1 MAESRVAVFRDRST
15 VMLFAAVFASTMAS
29 LCQATAL
36 GKQVYDLT
44 GRELDLGLLG
54 LAEFAPAALL
64 VTVTGH
70 VADKYDRRRVVA
82 AGLMGE
88 LVCGIL
94 LAVYA
99 ASNPTSVKPIFGL
112 VIAFGVAHA
121 FVAPAIRSLPADV
134 STPTTFP
141 QVVAINATMWQGAII
156 TGPVLAGFLYAVD
169 PSWAFVATAVLIGIA
184 IVAVSGVV
192 PATRRV
198 HIPSTET
205 GLRQA
210 FEGLRVIRSNPILLG
225 AISLDLFAVLF
236 GGAVALLPTIAEKQL
251 HVGAIGLGWLRA
263 AAGIGAALTSV
274 ALAARPLTRR
284 VGPTLF
290 TVVAIFGAF
299 TIVLGVTHSYALAFV
314 ALAGAERGRRGECVH
329 PGHTRAARHSAVSA
343 GTRCSPSRT
352 SSSAARTSWARF
364 ESGVA
369 GQLLGISGAVVLRWR
384 GHPCDRR
391 ALGPDVPRVT
401 ACRPL
406 RRDRATRPELRSLR
420 PILLDPRPH
429 DGREVIEVLA
439 WPFTDQGAR
448 DGDGGAVTVDHD
460 RPGAHAPTELAPVGL
475 RREHDVRT
483 VGIRP
488 VRREQRHPFRP
499 QLRVVEVGVEVVA
512 HLDHPRRADAV
523 PPATTRGAR
532 RAPLHPRDC

>member
-1 MAESRVAVFRDRST
+1 MAESRVAVLRDRST

-112 VIAFGVAHA
+112 VIAFGVARA

-210 FEGLRVIRSNPILLG
+210 FEGLRLDPIEPDPARRHLARSLRG
-225 AISLDLFAVLF
+225 A
-236 GGAVALLPTIAEKQL
+236 
-251 HVGAIGLGWLRA
+251 
-263 AAGIGAALTSV
+263 
-274 ALAARPLTRR
+274 
-284 VGPTLF
+284 
-290 TVVAIFGAF
+290 
-299 TIVLGVTHSYALAFV
+299 
-314 ALAGAERGRRGECVH
+314 
-329 PGHTRAARHSAVSA
+329 
-343 GTRCSPSRT
+343 
-352 SSSAARTSWARF
+352 
-364 ESGVA
+364 
-369 GQLLGISGAVVLRWR
+369 LRWR
-384 GHPCDRR
+384 GR
-391 ALGPDVPRVT
+391 ACCPPSPRNSST
-401 ACRPL
+401 SAPSGWAGC
-406 RRDRATRPELRSLR
+406 E
-420 PILLDPRPH
+420 PRPAS
-429 DGREVIEVLA
+429 G
-439 WPFTDQGAR
+439 
-448 DGDGGAVTVDHD
+448 
-460 RPGAHAPTELAPVGL
+460 
-475 RREHDVRT
+475 
-483 VGIRP
+483 
-488 VRREQRHPFRP
+488 
-499 QLRVVEVGVEVVA
+499 
-512 HLDHPRRADAV
+512 PR
-523 PPATTRGAR
+523 
-532 RAPLHPRDC
+532 

>member
-1 MAESRVAVFRDRST
+1 MAEPRVAVLRDRST
-15 VMLFAAVFASTMAS
+15 VMLFAAVFASTMAT

-82 AGLMGE
+82 AGLLGE

-94 LAVYA
+94 LAIYA
-99 ASNPTSVKPIFGL
+99 ASNPTSVKPIFAL
-112 VIAFGVAHA
+112 VIGFGVARA
-121 FVAPAIRSLPADV
+121 FTAPAIRSLPADV
-134 STPTTFP
+134 STPATFP
-141 QVVAINATMWQGAII
+141 KVVAINATMWQGAII

-169 PSWAFVATAVLIGIA
+169 PSWAFVATAILLGLAVLA
-184 IVAVSGVV
+184 VAGVV

-210 FEGLRVIRSNPILLG
+210 FEGLRVIRSSPILLG

-236 GGAVALLPTIAEKQL
+236 GGAVALLPAIAEKQL

-263 AAGIGAALTSV
+263 AAGIGAALTSI

-299 TIVLGVTHSYALAFV
+299 TIVLGVTHSYALAFI
-314 ALAGAERGRRGECVH
+314 ALAMLSGADAVSVFIRATLVPLATPPSLRGRVL
-329 PGHTRAARHSAVSA
+329 AVENVFIGGSNELGA
-343 GTRCSPSRT
+343 
-352 SSSAARTSWARF
+352 F

-369 GQLLGISGAVVLRWR
+369 GQALGISGAVVLGGAATLAIAAMWARMF
-384 GHPCDRR
+384 P
-391 ALGPDVPRVT
+391 A
-401 ACRPL
+401 L
-406 RRDRATRPELRSLR
+406 RRVDHFDDIDRAE
-420 PILLDPRPH
+420 
-429 DGREVIEVLA
+429 
-439 WPFTDQGAR
+439 
-448 DGDGGAVTVDHD
+448 
-460 RPGAHAPTELAPVGL
+460 
-475 RREHDVRT
+475 
-483 VGIRP
+483 
-488 VRREQRHPFRP
+488 
-499 QLRVVEVGVEVVA
+499 
-512 HLDHPRRADAV
+512 
-523 PPATTRGAR
+523 PP
-532 RAPLHPRDC
+532 